1 MKPVQFCTG
10 FIICTLCTIVPLKS
24 LIMDLTLWNFHD
36 PSNEDQNGK
45 LYTSMCKRLING
57 KLYVHMPSIALTE
70 YMHMLSVT

>member
-1 MKPVQFCTG
+1 
-10 FIICTLCTIVPLKS
+10 
-24 LIMDLTLWNFHD
+24 MDLTLWNFHD